1 MAGVNTCAVCGKK
14 VKTAEKGICC
24 DGPCNRWFH
33 ASCKSITDGRY
44 KKFASD
50 SKLQWNCDR
59 DDCVAPPN
67 LKAIENTVSK
77 LLKKNR

>member
-1 MAGVNTCAVCGKK
+1 MMAHAIDGSMHP
-14 VKTAEKGICC
+14 EK
-24 DGPCNRWFH
+24 N
-33 ASCKSITDGRY
+33 ITDERY